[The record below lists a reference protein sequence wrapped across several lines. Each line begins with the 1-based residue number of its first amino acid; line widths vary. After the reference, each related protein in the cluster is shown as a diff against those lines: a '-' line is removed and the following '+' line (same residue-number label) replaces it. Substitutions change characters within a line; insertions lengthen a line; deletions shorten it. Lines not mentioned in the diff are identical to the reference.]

1 MDCELKQ
8 ERDILIAT
16 TLLTNETLS
25 SLRRAHAT
33 STRRSI
39 SHDDKSIQGQLERID
54 LIIESS
60 EHLQA
65 QRDNVFLSDLDI
77 LSAKLSYYCRH
88 LLQII
93 DTTVATLLDILPA
106 AQTRSEYISDHDSN
120 LHESPQPRIQALI
133 QYHGLS
139 LESHISSANP
149 LICKLLQP
157 QWHDTSINFSF
168 PLPSTSSSISR
179 RTTTPNK

>member
-1 MDCELKQ
+1 MQYAEMDCELKQ

-77 LSAKLSYYCRH
+77 LSANIPYNCRH
-88 LLQII
+88 LL
-93 DTTVATLLDILPA
+93 
-106 AQTRSEYISDHDSN
+106 
-120 LHESPQPRIQALI
+120 
-133 QYHGLS
+133 
-139 LESHISSANP
+139 
-149 LICKLLQP
+149 
-157 QWHDTSINFSF
+157 
-168 PLPSTSSSISR
+168 
-179 RTTTPNK
+179 

>member
-1 MDCELKQ
+1 MDCALKQ
-8 ERDILIAT
+8 ERDILIST

-33 STRRSI
+33 STRRSL
-39 SHDDKSIQGQLERID
+39 SHDDKSIQDQLEQID

-77 LSAKLSYYCRH
+77 HSANLSYYCRH

-93 DTTVATLLDILPA
+93 DTTVTTLLDILPA
-106 AQTRSEYISDHDSN
+106 YQTNSE
-120 LHESPQPRIQALI
+120 
-133 QYHGLS
+133 
-139 LESHISSANP
+139 HISEH
-149 LICKLLQP
+149 L
-157 QWHDTSINFSF
+157 T
-168 PLPSTSSSISR
+168 
-179 RTTTPNK
+179 